1 MKQLTSSND
10 NKIAITVTLTLKERI
25 RLLFKGSM
33 ILEIDK
39 SNSLRDNSKLL
50 CYYIPQFFKEK
61 KKNK

>member
-39 SNSLRDNSKLL
+39 SNSSRDNSKLL